1 MMMMMAMMIL
11 MMMIRTILPRMMTT
25 IPLPTPMF
33 RLLASSLMLIL
44 RLQLEDRLSG
54 WVVALI
60 VMELALQECL
70 LAPVQVLKGPWKILR
85 KVRRSLRR
93 NRNIAARTVRTTLL
107 RNLVKFAVPSPRPL
121 PAVLLLLVLQPAAPV
136 HAVVEQKDLSLAN
149 VERNANLAN
158 ADHQSV
164 NHAFASKR
172 TKTSVKKKLS

>member
-107 RNLVKFAVPSPRPL
+107 RNLAKFAVPSPRPL
-121 PAVLLLLVLQPAAPV
+121 PAVLLLLVLLVVVVVVKAVLWWLVEVGTNANALCTAKEQPRRT
-136 HAVVEQKDLSLAN
+136 
-149 VERNANLAN
+149 RNAVILI
-158 ADHQSV
+158 
-164 NHAFASKR
+164 
-172 TKTSVKKKLS
+172 LYLYYWLWI